1 MIGRPRIDTTGQRF
15 GKLLVLEDRGET
27 CLCQCDCGNTVEVK
41 RAHMRKGHIKSCGCM
56 KGNPTHKM
64 TKTRLHNIWLRMKS
78 RCYYSKDIEY
88 KRYGARGITVC
99 KEWRNSFET
108 FRDWALANGYT
119 DNLSID
125 RIDVNG
131 NYEPSNCR
139 WATVLEQAC
148 NKRNN
153 HFLTIDGERLTL
165 SQWQRKYG
173 IKSSTMGNW
182 MFRYGEDYTIEKIR
196 EHAAMCRKARM

>member
-1 MIGRPRIDTTGQRF
+1 M
-15 GKLLVLEDRGET
+15 
-27 CLCQCDCGNTVEVK
+27 CDEWKNNASVFFEW
-41 RAHMRKGHIKSCGCM
+41 AIK
-56 KGNPTHKM
+56 
-64 TKTRLHNIWLRMKS
+64 
-78 RCYYSKDIEY
+78 
-88 KRYGARGITVC
+88 
-99 KEWRNSFET
+99 
-108 FRDWALANGYT
+108 NGYDENAKRGVCT
-119 DNLSID
+119 ID

-173 IKSSTMGNW
+173 IKQTTMGNW
-182 MFRYGEDYTIEKIR
+182 MFRHGEAYTIERIK
-196 EHAAMCRKARM
+196 EVAAMCRKARM